1 MKGMNASSFAS
12 TLRSLQ
18 RRVIAVA
25 AVCAA
30 LLSCNHVMAQ
40 ESGPAGVSSFVSG
53 LGRMKEAN
61 VDAQVLRTYVQS
73 AAMPYRL
80 SADEIIYLHQRGVDS
95 ELISAVIR
103 RGDELRQQAFQP
115 LPASGGSVQSVS
127 TGAGNAPAPAAV
139 QTTPSPVVVTTVSAA
154 PLYPIYVE
162 AYPDYLYPRYR
173 YWPIYYRPS
182 YWWPVA
188 SVYWPGRSWG
198 YARGHDWIRPG
209 VVNHINGRP
218 SAGVFGGA
226 ARGPGGAHGGRRH

>member
-1 MKGMNASSFAS
+1 MNASSFAP
-12 TLRSLQ
+12 TLGFVLRSL
-18 RRVIAVA
+18 IAVA
-25 AVCAA
+25 AVCAT
-30 LLSCNHVMAQ
+30 LLSVDRAKAQ

-53 LGRMKEAN
+53 LARMKEAN

-80 SADEIIYLHQRGVDS
+80 SADEIIYLHERGVDS

-103 RGDELRQQAFQP
+103 RGNELRQQAFQP
-115 LPASGGSVQSVS
+115 LPTLGGEVQAVQA
-127 TGAGNAPAPAAV
+127 GAGNAPTPTVV
-139 QTTPSPVVVTTVSAA
+139 QATPSPVVVTTVSAA
-154 PLYPIYVE
+154 PVYPLYVE

-198 YARGHDWIRPG
+198 YARGRDWIRPG
-209 VVNHINGRP
+209 VVNHINARP
-218 SAGVFGGA
+218 SAGVVG
-226 ARGPGGAHGGRRH
+226 GPGRGSGGVHGGRHH